1 MILLTGGTGLIGR
14 HTLELLQRTSRP
26 VRAVARSDTSAAA
39 LKGAG
44 AEVLLGDVADATTW
58 NRVDNVSAIIHS
70 AASVFT
76 GSDWPGYLRVNV
88 EATRLAAER
97 AITLGV
103 PLIHI
108 SSVAVYNYRERTPG
122 SIDEQSPTGDPAGGD
137 FYSRSKRLAELEVWK
152 AVERGLQA
160 VVLRPCVVYGEGD
173 RLFLPRLVRVAQR
186 GWFPVLG
193 NGLAPLAMVYAGNVA
208 DGIVAAMDTRE
219 AIGRV
224 FNLTND
230 GLVTGN
236 DLVIG
241 LANGLRRPV
250 RPRRIPLGFA
260 KAAASLGDLLRP
272 LTGAQMPP
280 LRSGVAFLGGG
291 NPYLS
296 TAAVETLRW
305 APSHRHRDALPRAV
319 RSVAGV
325 E

>member
-14 HTLELLQRTSRP
+14 HTLDLLQRSNRP
-26 VRAVARSDTSAAA
+26 VLALARSDASAEV
-39 LKGAG
+39 LRGAG
-44 AEVLLGDVADATTW
+44 AQVLSGDVADATTW
-58 NRVDNVSAIIHS
+58 NRVDGVSAIIHS

-76 GSDWPGYLRVNV
+76 GSDWPAYRRVNV

-97 AITLGV
+97 ALTLGI
-103 PLIHI
+103 PLIHV
-108 SSVAVYNYRERTPG
+108 SSVAVYNYRKRTPG
-122 SIDEQSPTGDPAGGD
+122 SITEQSPAGDPELGD

-152 AVERGLQA
+152 GVERGLGA

-173 RLFLPRLVRVAQR
+173 RLFLPKLLRIAQR

-193 NGLAPLAMVYAGNVA
+193 DGLAPLALVYAGNVA
-208 DGIVAAMDTRE
+208 DGIVAAMDTRA
-219 AIGRV
+219 AIGRA

-241 LANGLRRPV
+241 MANGLRRPV
-250 RPRRIPLGFA
+250 KPRRIPLGIA
-260 KAAASLGDLLRP
+260 RAAAAMGDLLRP
-272 LTGAQMPP
+272 LTGSQMPP

-296 TAAVETLRW
+296 AAAIETLGW
-305 APSHRHRDALPRAV
+305 IPSHRHRDSLPRAV
-319 RSVAGV
+319 RAVAGV
-325 E
+325 P